1 MTAII
6 GWFVARRWLW
16 PIGLALAAVALY
28 FGWRHVQRGIGAR
41 EAVQEAQKKHVEKIE
56 QGNRARV
63 DAGSGSERD
72 RRLRKRFRRP
82 D

>member
-6 GWFVARRWLW
+6 AWFVARRWLW
-16 PIGLALAAVALY
+16 PIGAALAAIALY

-41 EAVQEAQKKHVEKIE
+41 EVIDEQRKKLVDDLEAAA
-56 QGNRARV
+56 RAAR
-63 DAGSGSERD
+63 DAGSGSKRD
-72 RRLRKRFRRP
+72 ERLRKRFER